1 MSKPSQPATP
11 ASWFIK
17 HDTFEVSQPLST
29 ARRRFLGTTGRGAL
43 LALGVPALALGAAE
57 AYGVTARSYFAGSY
71 GLLLDGVFAGFLT
84 GFSGGNVVG
93 DVIKM
98 QPVGADRVQRKR
110 LGPPHAEPITVEC
123 GLSMA
128 KPFYEWIK
136 SSIEP
141 GSRPLAKN
149 GAVVEFDGRFKEMGR
164 RNFSNAT
171 VTEVEFPSCD
181 GSSKDP
187 ARLTVTFQPQTVAL
201 AAGSGATAPG
211 QVAPARL
218 LRSNFK
224 LRIQGLEEA
233 LTRTA
238 AIEAFDIKLT
248 GGAGGDTRLPGR
260 TPTVIDLPNLSITVG
275 DSLIGQI
282 YAWHQEFVLKGG
294 GKPRPGVLDYLSP
307 DLKSVLMSVN
317 FSGLGIIKVA
327 PEPLTAG
334 APQAIRRSKV
344 EMYCEAVTV
353 DFKA

>member
-1 MSKPSQPATP
+1 MSKPPPTP
-11 ASWFIK
+11 VSRFIK
-17 HDTFEVSQPLST
+17 HDIFGVSQPLSA
-29 ARRRFLGTTGRGAL
+29 ARRRFLGTTGGGAL
-43 LALGVPALALGAAE
+43 LALGVPALAFGGAAE
-57 AYGVTARSYFAGSY
+57 AYGATARSYFAGSY

-93 DVIKM
+93 DVIKV

-110 LGPPHAEPITVEC
+110 VGPPHAEPITVEC

-149 GAVVEFDGRFKEMGR
+149 GAIVEFDGTFKEMGR
-164 RNFSNAT
+164 RNFSNAA

-201 AAGSGATAPG
+201 APGSGATAPR

-233 LTRTA
+233 LTRTT

-248 GGAGGDTRLPGR
+248 GGASDLLHREPAR
-260 TPTVIDLPNLSITVG
+260 TVIDLPNLSITVG

-294 GKPRPGVLDYLSP
+294 GKPRLGVLDYLSP

-334 APQAIRRSKV
+334 AAPAIRRSRV